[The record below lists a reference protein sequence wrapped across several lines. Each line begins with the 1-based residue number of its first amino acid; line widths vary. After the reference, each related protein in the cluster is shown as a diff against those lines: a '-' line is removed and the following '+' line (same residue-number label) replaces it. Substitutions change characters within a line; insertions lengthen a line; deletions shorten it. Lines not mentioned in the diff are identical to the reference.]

1 MPRKRYLGGRQIETT
16 RTRYTGGRVVTTGRE
31 RFTGQPDTPPPAE
44 PHHGHGLSHILEQ
57 GLSDLGN
64 AAIHAPAGLYYT
76 GKGLAT
82 DPVGT
87 IKAIGESTVE
97 DLRHPLR
104 HPGYTLLDVLGLAG
118 GAAGAV
124 ARVGEV
130 GRALEA
136 GASTGDVLR
145 AATHR
150 PVVGPRTLKR
160 GGLEVKVG
168 SSQSALGAAGQRIAD
183 RALHHAAAKTPGGR
197 ADRHLVKKIGKAVEA
212 EAHTIQDVHKA
223 PAAALIAIGKKLS
236 PAEQKALQVVAE
248 EAPLEGRITATSA
261 RVTGARNPDTRAR
274 HQAELDLL
282 HQAKSLVDDSGG
294 KPVFTGEHA
303 AKLNTVLSRM
313 RGVAASR
320 EELLH
325 ALGQLTNDSIASRKT
340 NAGRVALGATY
351 EKPTPAKLGVASR
364 VLKREQAR
372 IVSLERRHQDALD
385 KEEVALEQRRAG
397 IARLT
402 ATKPGTVTIRK
413 SMTDE
418 EAQARLD
425 DLDRQ
430 YETLLAKFA
439 PEVNPY
445 SAADIAAETR
455 SRNTMRGRMAK
466 GKKPATGR
474 AIEGR
479 IGGGTSKIKTVS
491 QEVRDLAEA
500 KLHQILDKHP
510 DNPVV
515 ERARH
520 LVGER
525 DQLRELVNARAE
537 AAFANEARPALPTHE
552 HVVEQAE
559 VPVQVGGRSI
569 ALDSPHRERIVTL
582 AHALEALRPR
592 LAAMEARAAARVK
605 PTGILGADH
614 FTASPERSG
623 SPTSQRKRRRRSAGR
638 EVSAPPAA
646 SATCAR
652 PARRRTSSPVR
663 CASRGCAA
671 KTQPGSSARQ
681 AWRPHA
687 TPVCATC
694 TTSSATRP
702 RRSRPR
708 RRHRRPPRRAQAE
721 RAHAARGQPF
731 LDNPDEFFA
740 KASPQES
747 APSSSRSG
755 RGSSSTRPSSTRTRP
770 PSSSGSTRK
779 ARSGSCRADA
789 RRPREA
795 ARRCRRNKAGQD
807 RRRDQQR
814 VPVRDPL
821 PEARLR
827 DPEPARQRRPERAAA
842 GLRVA
847 PEPRPRRA
855 AEPRPRPRARRPH
868 RHLMGEGF
876 ARAISAHGQGKL
888 SGVVDKAASVWSKG
902 VDTPFRRASFLYEAR
917 RGRLQDPG
925 ELERLLTD
933 RRARGDLVEITQRRT
948 VRSSTTRT
956 SPDRA

>member
-44 PHHGHGLSHILEQ
+44 QPHHGHGLSHILEQ

-82 DPVGT
+82 DPAGT

-183 RALHHAAAKTPGGR
+183 RALHHSAAKTPGGR

-364 VLKREQAR
+364 VLKRERAR

-402 ATKPGTVTIRK
+402 ATRPGTVTIRK

-418 EAQARLD
+418 EARARLD

-510 DNPVV
+510 GNPVV

-537 AAFANEARPALPTHE
+537 ASFANEARPALPTHE

-614 FTASPERSG
+614 FAASPEAVRIPDVATKAPKALGRPGGVGAAG
-623 SPTSQRKRRRRSAGR
+623 SVGHLRA
-638 EVSAPPAA
+638 
-646 SATCAR
+646 
-652 PARRRTSSPVR
+652 
-663 CASRGCAA
+663 
-671 KTQPGSSARQ
+671 PGS
-681 AWRPHA
+681 
-687 TPVCATC
+687 
-694 TTSSATRP
+694 TTHEFTGALREQGLRREDTTRLVGE
-702 RRSRPR
+702 
-708 RRHRRPPRRAQAE
+708 AGME
-721 RAHAARGQPF
+721 AARYAGLRHVHDLIRNATTPEPTAPGDIAVRLDELKPNDRMPLEVRKF

-747 APSSSRSG
+747 ASVFEQVRSRLFIDPAKLDAHAAAEFQRLHTEGKIGFVPRAMLGDLAKPHLPIHNKAVTAVDAINNASRFAILYLKPAYAIPNLLGNAALNVLQQGFASVPNLG
-755 RGSSSTRPSSTRTRP
+755 R
-770 PSSSGSTRK
+770 
-779 ARSGSCRADA
+779 
-789 RRPREA
+789 A
-795 ARRCRRNKAGQD
+795 ARLNAHLGPD
-807 RRRDQQR
+807 
-814 VPVRDPL
+814 L
-821 PEARLR
+821 AARI
-827 DPEPARQRRPERAAA
+827 D
-842 GLRVA
+842 V
-847 PEPRPRRA
+847 
-855 AEPRPRPRARRPH
+855 
-868 RHLMGEGF
+868 LMGEGF
-876 ARAISAHGQGKL
+876 ARAISAHGAGHF
-888 SGVVDKAASVWSKG
+888 SAVVDKAASVWS
-902 VDTPFRRASFLYEAR
+902 TRRRHAVPPLLVPLRGPPRRLRHPAEARAAPHRPCARGEAR
-917 RGRLQDPG
+917 RDHA
-925 ELERLLTD
+925 
-933 RRARGDLVEITQRRT
+933 ARE
-948 VRSSTTRT
+948 
-956 SPDRA
+956 P